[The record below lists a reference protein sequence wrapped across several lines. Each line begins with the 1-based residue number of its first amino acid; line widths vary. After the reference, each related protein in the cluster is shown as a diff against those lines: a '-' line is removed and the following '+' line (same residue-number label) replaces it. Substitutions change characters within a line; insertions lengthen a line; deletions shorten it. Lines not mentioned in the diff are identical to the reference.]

1 MKKITIIFL
10 LICLFFSLSVQAKS
24 YHGTYKVN
32 AKTMKREL
40 LSQSQDKSEFTV
52 AAIKG
57 IVSDAKKIKVQIDAK
72 TVELSYEDQKFKSS
86 YQNIY
91 NGNNMIKLKAVFH
104 NKYANQDMPFYFIV
118 SGSELH
124 YYPEGQETR
133 AIKLIKK

>member
-1 MKKITIIFL
+1 MRKKLL
-10 LICLFFSLSVQAKS
+10 LILVISCSFCFSAYANSF
-24 YHGTYKVN
+24 YGTYKVN
-32 AKTMKREL
+32 AKAMEREL
-40 LSQSQDKSEFTV
+40 LSQSQDKSDFTV
-52 AAIKG
+52 NAIKD

-72 TVELSYEDQKFKSS
+72 TIELSYEDQKFKSS

-91 NGNNMIKLKAVFH
+91 NGNDMIKLKAIFH

-124 YYPEGQETR
+124 YYPDGQETR